1 MATKRTATKAKAKA
15 KAKAKRTAK
24 KPAPAKIRAKKQT
37 KRIKQ
42 AGGGVAPT
50 TRFEQAVKSW
60 KKPDK
65 RFVAYLIALGDD
77 QLVLAQNLIQWCG
90 FAPTLEEDIA
100 LSNMGLDM
108 LGQAREL
115 YNYAG
120 AVEGKGR
127 SEDDIAFLRGEHEY
141 QNLLLLEQPNGDFAQ
156 TQLRQFFY
164 ASFMVPFWAHMET
177 HCLDETLQAIGGK
190 AVKEMA
196 YHARHSAEWV
206 IRLAQGTDESRR
218 RLLQALQALYIYTG
232 ELFAPYPQAE
242 AIRQAYHLPDPAQ
255 LKPLWQAKVAD
266 IFKMADIT
274 LPAEAVMQTGGRIG
288 RHTENLGHL
297 LADLQYM
304 QRTYPGL
311 SW

>member
-15 KAKAKRTAK
+15 KRTAK
-24 KPAPAKIRAKKQT
+24 KPTQKRAKKQT
-37 KRIKQ
+37 KQTKQ
-42 AGGGVAPT
+42 AASGFSPM
-50 TRFEQAVKSW
+50 TRFEPSVKLW
-60 KKPDK
+60 KKPDR

-120 AVEGKGR
+120 QIEGKGR

-164 ASFMVPFWAHMET
+164 ASFMVPFWAHMQA
-177 HCLDETLQAIGGK
+177 HCLDETLQAIGAK

-218 RLLQALQALYIYTG
+218 RLLAALEALYIYTG
-232 ELFAPYPQAE
+232 ELFDPYPQAE
-242 AIRQAYHLPDPAQ
+242 PIRESYNLPDPAQ

-266 IFKMADIT
+266 IFKMADIE
-274 LPAEAVMQTGGRIG
+274 LPAKAVMQTGGRIG